1 MATLKEFEAKN
12 TYRMD
17 DKGYQAFETFG
28 RRVGGSYNAAGN
40 DLRDIGRAKSSAMQ
54 MIGRW
59 PFNIIEL
66 QKRESER
73 AAALAQQG
81 RYGPSGGVNVRGGAG
96 GSLTDQQFAPR
107 RMPNLAAL
115 NQMAEGAGAFG
126 GFVNGYVGGGGRND
140 YRGPYDPMQHGE
152 TSSDRDGYSAQVLRE
167 RDRQMRLDQLAA
179 EKRWEEYEKSL
190 DKYNEKIET
199 DAQKAV
205 ENQGQEYGGIGRELD
220 TTGNYKYEPDTSAG
234 EYGGS
239 DYSWYNPAGWF

>member
-1 MATLKEFEAKN
+1 MATLKEFEAKS

-126 GFVNGYVGGGGRND
+126 GFVNGYVGGGG
-140 YRGPYDPMQHGE
+140 YS
-152 TSSDRDGYSAQVLRE
+152 TSTPSDRDGYSAQVLRE

-190 DKYNEKIET
+190 DDYNKYVNDQATASVKDT
-199 DAQKAV
+199 R
-205 ENQGQEYGGIGRELD
+205 GQPVSTSTEPNSPYYGVTSDYGGVAPPPED
-220 TTGNYKYEPDTSAG
+220 TT